1 MNTGEIAYLAFSERG
16 EQLAS
21 RLAEALGGTAQR
33 AGGAV
38 RLDEWTAERFAR
50 CRALVYVGGPSRR
63 T

>member
-38 RLDEWTAERFAR
+38 RLDEWTA
-50 CRALVYVGGPSRR
+50 
-63 T
+63 